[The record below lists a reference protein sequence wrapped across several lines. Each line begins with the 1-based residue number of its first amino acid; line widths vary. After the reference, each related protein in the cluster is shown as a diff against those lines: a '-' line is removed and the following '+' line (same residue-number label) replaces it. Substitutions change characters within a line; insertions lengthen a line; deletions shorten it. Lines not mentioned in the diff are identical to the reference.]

1 METNYGRDHHPRCFS
16 IWMAGGGIKPGISLG
31 ETDDFSY
38 NVVADPVHVHDIQ
51 ATVLN
56 RLGIDHK
63 RLTFKFQG
71 RHFRL
76 TDVAG
81 ELVKQIMV

>member
-1 METNYGRDHHPRCFS
+1 VP
-16 IWMAGGGIKPGISLG
+16 I
-31 ETDDFSY
+31 
-38 NVVADPVHVHDIQ
+38 HDIQ

-56 RLGIDHK
+56 CLGIDHK
-63 RLTFKFQG
+63 RLTYKFQG

-81 ELVKQIMV
+81 NVNQKILA

>member
-1 METNYGRDHHPRCFS
+1 MIPELAARNQNRS
-16 IWMAGGGIKPGISLG
+16 IGHGGGIKGGITHG
-31 ETDDFSY
+31 ETDDYSY

-51 ATVLN
+51 ATILHC
-56 RLGIDHK
+56 LGIDHK

-76 TDVAG
+76 TDVSG
-81 ELVKQIMV
+81 EVVRPLLV

>member
-1 METNYGRDHHPRCFS
+1 
-16 IWMAGGGIKPGISLG
+16 
-31 ETDDFSY
+31 
-38 NVVADPVHVHDIQ
+38 VQ
-51 ATVLN
+51 ATILN

-63 RLTFKFQG
+63 RLTYKYQG

-81 ELVKQIMV
+81 EVVQPILV

>member
-1 METNYGRDHHPRCFS
+1 
-16 IWMAGGGIKPGISLG
+16 MAGGGVKAGATLG

-38 NVVADPVHVHDIQ
+38 NVVSDPVHVHDVQ
-51 ATVLN
+51 ATIL
-56 RLGIDHK
+56 RCLGIDHK
-63 RLTFKFQG
+63 RLTFLFQG

-81 ELVKQIMV
+81 NVMEPLMA